1 MIGGASM
8 FEKLRR
14 RQEQRSQSRR
24 PVNCSATLHQ
34 NAQSVDCVVRDIS
47 LTGAQLLVADPP
59 EPHTEIALKIERV
72 GFVEGIVRWR
82 DGHRIGASFENMTP
96 ATEQRIAKL

>member
-1 MIGGASM
+1 M

-14 RQEQRSQSRR
+14 RLEQRSQPRR

-34 NAQSVDCVVRDIS
+34 NAQAVDCVVSDIS
-47 LTGAQLLVADPP
+47 ATGAQILLGDPP

-72 GFVEGIVRWR
+72 GFVEGTVRWR
-82 DGHRIGASFENMTP
+82 NGQRVGASFQNMTP
-96 ATEQRIAKL
+96 AAEQRIAKL